1 MTVLTRF
8 YRKIRFGPPIVV
20 VSGLPR
26 SGTSMMM
33 QMLAAGGLA
42 PLTDGIRTADESNP
56 EGYFEL
62 EAVKTLDK
70 LPSAQAAQANGDQ
83 AWLANARG
91 KAVKILTP
99 LLQYLPD
106 TYNYR
111 VILMQRPL
119 DEVVT
124 SQNTMLAR
132 AGEATDVVPAGS
144 VIKQY
149 EAHLRKVQ
157 AMLASR
163 ACFQTLTVRHGDVIA
178 DPRAQAEKVDQF
190 VGGGLAI
197 DRMAAAVHEGLYRNR
212 TAQPRTGHSRT
223 DESR

>member
-1 MTVLTRF
+1 MTVFTQFLR
-8 YRKIRFGPPIVV
+8 RIRFGPPIVV

-33 QMLAAGGLA
+33 QMLAAGGLD
-42 PLTDGIRTADESNP
+42 PLTDGRRTADDSNP

-62 EAVKTLDK
+62 EAVKDLDK
-70 LPSAQAAQANGDQ
+70 TAAQADGL

-99 LLQYLPD
+99 LLQYLPE

-119 DEVVT
+119 DEVIT

-132 AGEATDVVPAGS
+132 AGEATDVVPAAT
-144 VIKQY
+144 VITQY
-149 EAHLRKVQ
+149 ETHLRKVQ
-157 AMLASR
+157 ALLANH
-163 ACFQTLTVRHGDVIA
+163 ACFETLTVRYGDVIA
-178 DPRAQAEKVDQF
+178 DPRAQAERVSRF
-190 VGGGLAI
+190 TGGGLAV
-197 DRMAAAVHEGLYRNR
+197 DRMAAAVHARLYRNR
-212 TAQPRTGHSRT
+212 TPHS
-223 DESR
+223 

>member
-1 MTVLTRF
+1 MTVFAQFLR
-8 YRKIRFGPPIVV
+8 RLRFGQPIVV

-33 QMLAAGGLA
+33 QMLAAGGL
-42 PLTDGIRTADESNP
+42 PPVTDGVRTADDSNP

-62 EAVKTLDK
+62 EAVKDLDK
-70 LPSAQAAQANGDQ
+70 PPSAQVDGL

-99 LLQYLPD
+99 LLQYLPE

-119 DEVVT
+119 DEVIT

-132 AGEATDVVPAGS
+132 AGEATDVVPVGS
-144 VIKQY
+144 VTAQY
-149 EAHLRKVQ
+149 ETHLRKVK
-157 AMLASR
+157 AVLASR
-163 ACFQTLTVRHGDVIA
+163 ACFETLAVQYGDVIA
-178 DPRAQAEKVDQF
+178 DPRTQAARISQF
-190 VGGGLAI
+190 AGGGLAV
-197 DRMAAAVHEGLYRNR
+197 DRMAAAVHARLYRNR
-212 TAQPRTGHSRT
+212 TPHS
-223 DESR
+223 

>member
-1 MTVLTRF
+1 MTVLTQFIR
-8 YRKIRFGPPIVV
+8 RIRFGPPIVV

-33 QMLAAGGLA
+33 QMLAAGGLP
-42 PLTDGIRTADESNP
+42 PLTDGRRTADESNP
-56 EGYFEL
+56 EGYYEL
-62 EAVKTLDK
+62 EAVKDLDK
-70 LPSAQAAQANGDQ
+70 VSAGEAN

-99 LLQYLPD
+99 LLQYLPE

-132 AGEATDVVPAGS
+132 AGEATDVVPAGK
-144 VIKQY
+144 VIAQY
-149 EAHLRKVQ
+149 ETHLRKVQ
-157 AMLASR
+157 ALLASR
-163 ACFQTLTVRHGDVIA
+163 ACFETLTVRYGDVIA
-178 DPRAQAEKVDQF
+178 DPHGQAARISQF
-190 VGGGLAI
+190 AGGGLAV
-197 DRMAAAVHEGLYRNR
+197 DRMAAAVHDRLYRNR
-212 TAQPRTGHSRT
+212 TPQP
-223 DESR
+223 

>member
-1 MTVLTRF
+1 MTVFTQLLR
-8 YRKIRFGPPIVV
+8 RIRFGPPIIV

-33 QMLAAGGLA
+33 QMLTAGGLQ
-42 PLTDGIRTADESNP
+42 PLTDGVRTADESNP

-62 EAVKTLDK
+62 EAVKELDK
-70 LPSAQAAQANGDQ
+70 TAFARGDGL

-99 LLQYLPD
+99 LLQYLPE
-106 TYNYR
+106 TFNYR

-132 AGEATDVVPAGS
+132 AGEATDVVPAS
-144 VIKQY
+144 RVILFRDPDRPVWRRDRRSARPGRARQPVRGRR
-149 EAHLRKVQ
+149 ARGRSHGGRGPRQPLSQ
-157 AMLASR
+157 PDASI
-163 ACFQTLTVRHGDVIA
+163 LNG
-178 DPRAQAEKVDQF
+178 
-190 VGGGLAI
+190 
-197 DRMAAAVHEGLYRNR
+197 
-212 TAQPRTGHSRT
+212 
-223 DESR
+223 

>member
-1 MTVLTRF
+1 MTVLKRF
-8 YRKIRFGPPIVV
+8 VRRIRFGPPIVV

-33 QMLAAGGLA
+33 QMLAAGGLP
-42 PLTDGIRTADESNP
+42 PLTDGVRTADESNP

-62 EAVKTLDK
+62 EAVKALDK
-70 LPSAQAAQANGDQ
+70 ASARADGL

-99 LLQYLPD
+99 LLQYLPE

-124 SQNTMLAR
+124 SQNAMLAR
-132 AGEATDVVPAGS
+132 AGEATDVVPIGS
-144 VIKQY
+144 VIAQY
-149 EAHLRKVQ
+149 ETHLRKVQ
-157 AMLASR
+157 ALLASR
-163 ACFQTLTVRHGDVIA
+163 ACFETLTVRYGDVIA
-178 DPRAQAEKVDQF
+178 DPRAQAARVSQF
-190 VGGGLAI
+190 AGRGLAV
-197 DRMAAAVHEGLYRNR
+197 DRMAAAVHERLYRNR
-212 TAQPRTGHSRT
+212 TPHS
-223 DESR
+223 

>member
-1 MTVLTRF
+1 MTVFTQFLR
-8 YRKIRFGPPIVV
+8 RLRFGQPIVI

-42 PLTDGIRTADESNP
+42 PLTDGLRTADDSNP

-62 EAVKTLDK
+62 EAVKDLDK
-70 LPSAQAAQANGDQ
+70 PSSRTDGL

-99 LLQYLPD
+99 LLQYLPE

-119 DEVVT
+119 DEVIT

-132 AGEATDVVPAGS
+132 AGEATDVVPAAT
-144 VIKQY
+144 VVAQY
-149 EAHLRKVQ
+149 ETHLRKVQ
-157 AMLASR
+157 ALLASR
-163 ACFQTLTVRHGDVIA
+163 ACFETLTVRYGDVIT
-178 DPRAQAEKVDQF
+178 DPRAQAERINSF
-190 VGGGLAI
+190 AGGGLAV
-197 DRMAAAVHEGLYRNR
+197 DRMAAAVHARLYRNR
-212 TAQPRTGHSRT
+212 TPHS
-223 DESR
+223 

>member
-1 MTVLTRF
+1 MTVLTKFIR
-8 YRKIRFGPPIVV
+8 RIRFGPPIVV

-33 QMLAAGGLA
+33 QMLAAGGLP
-42 PLTDGIRTADESNP
+42 PLTDGVRTADESNP

-62 EAVKTLDK
+62 EAVKDLDK
-70 LPSAQAAQANGDQ
+70 PSARADRL

-91 KAVKILTP
+91 KAVKIVTP
-99 LLQYLPD
+99 LLEHLPD

-124 SQNTMLAR
+124 SQNVMLAR
-132 AGEATDVVPAGS
+132 TGDTGPEVPDATVVA
-144 VIKQY
+144 QY
-149 EAHLRKVQ
+149 ETFVRRRQRLIAG
-157 AMLASR
+157 R
-163 ACFQTLTVRHGDVIA
+163 ACFETLTVRYGDVIA
-178 DPRAQAEKVDQF
+178 DPRAQAERVDRF

-197 DRMAAAVHEGLYRNR
+197 DRMAAAVNERLYRNR
-212 TAQPRTGHSRT
+212 TAPAGTDDPR
-223 DESR
+223 

>member
-1 MTVLTRF
+1 MTVLTQFIR
-8 YRKIRFGPPIVV
+8 RIRFGPPIVV

-33 QMLAAGGLA
+33 QMLAAGGLP
-42 PLTDGIRTADESNP
+42 PLTDGVRTADESNP

-62 EAVKTLDK
+62 EAVKALDK
-70 LPSAQAAQANGDQ
+70 ASAQADAL

-99 LLQYLPD
+99 LLQYLPE

-111 VILMQRPL
+111 VILMLRPL

-144 VIKQY
+144 VITQY
-149 EAHLRKVQ
+149 ETHLRKVQ
-157 AMLASR
+157 ALLASR
-163 ACFQTLTVRHGDVIA
+163 ACFETLTVRYGDVIA
-178 DPRAQAEKVDQF
+178 DPHAQAARVSQF
-190 VGGGLAI
+190 AGGGLAV
-197 DRMAAAVHEGLYRNR
+197 DRMTAAVHARLYRNR
-212 TAQPRTGHSRT
+212 TPHS
-223 DESR
+223 

>member
-8 YRKIRFGPPIVV
+8 LRRIRFGPPIVV

-42 PLTDGIRTADESNP
+42 PLTDGVRTADESNP

-62 EAVKTLDK
+62 EAVKELDK
-70 LPSAQAAQANGDQ
+70 ALSTQDGL

-99 LLQYLPD
+99 LLQYLPE

-111 VILMQRPL
+111 VILMLRPL
-119 DEVVT
+119 DEVVA

-132 AGEATDVVPAGS
+132 AGEATDVVPTGS
-144 VIKQY
+144 VITQY
-149 EAHLRKVQ
+149 ETHLRKVR
-157 AMLASR
+157 ALLDSR
-163 ACFQTLTVRHGDVIA
+163 ACFETLTVRYGDVLA
-178 DPRAQAEKVDQF
+178 DPHGQAARVGRF
-190 VGGGLAI
+190 AGGGLAV
-197 DRMAAAVHEGLYRNR
+197 DRMAAAVHERLYRNR
-212 TAQPRTGHSRT
+212 TALSSTDDSR
-223 DESR
+223 